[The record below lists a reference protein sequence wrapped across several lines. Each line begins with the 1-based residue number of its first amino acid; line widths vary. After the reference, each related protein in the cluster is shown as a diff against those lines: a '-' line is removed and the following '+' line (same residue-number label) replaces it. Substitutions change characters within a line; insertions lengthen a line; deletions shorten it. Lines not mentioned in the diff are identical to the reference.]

1 MFRNNS
7 PIYRS
12 RKVILDMVE
21 RRGYDTGDYQHF
33 TIEDINTMM
42 NLWTSTKTAQ
52 KYTVTPLDM
61 VCKHKE
67 EEKYLHVR
75 YFFNAKLKVNTVEN
89 ILNTMIEE
97 EQFNTEEDEV
107 LCIVD
112 EKISNEAMFDNQLDG
127 LFKKMDNKYYTQI
140 FEISKLIINIMEHE
154 FVPEHTIISKE
165 EKQKLLERFDIAT
178 FTQLP
183 IILKSDP
190 VAKFIGMRRGDVCKI
205 IRPSETSGRYEMYR
219 YCQ

>member
-97 EQFNTEEDEV
+97 EQFKTEEDEV

-154 FVPEHTIISKE
+154 FVPEHTIISKD

>member
-21 RRGYDTGDYQHF
+21 RRGYDTSDYQHF

-97 EQFNTEEDEV
+97 EQFKTEEDEV

>member
-61 VCKHKE
+61 ICKHKE

-75 YFFNAKLKVNTVEN
+75 YFFSAKLKVNTVEN

>member
-1 MFRNNS
+1 MSRNNS
-7 PIYRS
+7 HIYRS
-12 RKVILDMVE
+12 RNVILDIVD
-21 RRGYDTGDYQHF
+21 RRGYDTTSYHHF
-33 TIEDINTMM
+33 TNEDINSMM
-42 NLWTSTKTAQ
+42 NLMTSTKTSQ
-52 KYTVTPLDM
+52 KYTVTPFDM

-67 EEKYLHVR
+67 EDKYMHVR
-75 YFFNAKLKVNTVEN
+75 YFFSAKLKVNTVEN
-89 ILNTMIEE
+89 ILNTMIED

-112 EKISNEAMFDNQLDG
+112 EKVSNQTMFDNQLDG
-127 LFKKMDNKYYTQI
+127 LFKKMGNKYYTQI

-154 FVPEHTIISKE
+154 YVPEHTIISNE

-178 FTQLP
+178 FSQLP

-190 VAKFIGMRRGDVCKI
+190 VAKFIGMRRGDVCRI
-205 IRPSETSGRYEMYR
+205 IRPSETSGKYEMYR